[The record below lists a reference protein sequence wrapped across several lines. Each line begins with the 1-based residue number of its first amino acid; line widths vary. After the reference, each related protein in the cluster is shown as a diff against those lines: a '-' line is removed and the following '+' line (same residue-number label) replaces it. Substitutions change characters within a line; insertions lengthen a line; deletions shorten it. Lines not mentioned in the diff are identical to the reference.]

1 LTDIAVFADPL
12 DISAGKVGKLCSE
25 TNTFIVDGI
34 GELEFEVEENE
45 LTLTVDSL
53 VGEWAIFIPQA
64 AAGGAAGG
72 AAGNATGGAAGG
84 ATGEAAGGAAGGA
97 SDPAAALCGQST
109 ACRNALS
116 QLLQL
121 IGA

>member
-1 LTDIAVFADPL
+1 M
-12 DISAGKVGKLCSE
+12 
-25 TNTFIVDGI
+25 
-34 GELEFEVEENE
+34 EENE

-72 AAGNATGGAAGG
+72 A
-84 ATGEAAGGAAGGA
+84 TGEAAGSA
-97 SDPAAALCGQST
+97 SDPAAALCGTSA
-109 ACRNALS
+109 ACRNALN